1 MLCKTQNIY
10 SLTLS
15 EKVYLPL
22 NYFQFIT
29 LKGPFQMKSK
39 AIHASTH
46 IPPTTLC
53 ATQNKAWEASQSLQ
67 SYMIWICLH
76 IFFMSI
82 ALPTLFHPKD
92 PLLLFINPGMFVTRN
107 FCICDYF
114 CPKKSFPLDTL
125 PGFLSS
131 LLQSFAQISVP

>member
-39 AIHASTH
+39 AIHASIH

-67 SYMIWICLH
+67 SYMI
-76 IFFMSI
+76 
-82 ALPTLFHPKD
+82 
-92 PLLLFINPGMFVTRN
+92 
-107 FCICDYF
+107 
-114 CPKKSFPLDTL
+114 
-125 PGFLSS
+125 
-131 LLQSFAQISVP
+131 